1 MNSPK
6 SILKFRP
13 EINTTVSKPA
23 VVSPTRPTSGSNWL
37 SRIQSKLYSQQFIN
51 NSDDTSEPDLENPL
65 LFVKQDLKR
74 VTFPISNMAT
84 EFPFYSDDS
93 PRDETFEK
101 FKKQRELE
109 PVPEPPVVMSELTS
123 QYEHACIRR
132 EEVCIDRF
140 RAILKEN
147 RASTKLE
154 SIDLSKQSITQ
165 LQAYPFSDILLL
177 RFGLKHLN
185 LSNCR
190 LEDEAIR
197 MILCSL
203 LVSNTVTCLDI
214 SKNNFKCK
222 GYKYIALF
230 IKESK
235 TLETINLSYSVID
248 KKGMQYLSQGFQYA
262 RSLFKLILDHC
273 QIRPIPEAFEIF
285 SEGIYHS
292 TSIQSLSLRNNQLA
306 PPHGT
311 WISNLIAP
319 NPDSM
324 LHGLTELDLS
334 GNNLGFMITPLASVL
349 RNNAS
354 LLHLNLAN
362 AQISFE
368 GLAVLSNALLEN
380 KALESLD
387 LSSNPLSQNSDEGIL
402 ALKTALARNNS
413 LQSLNLSNT
422 QLDSSATITLA
433 EALPENHSLTR
444 LDLSKNPHIEMAG
457 VLALAIS
464 IKMNHTLTFLDINIP
479 PSDEELANLQ
489 NDIVA
494 VCTTNMLRKVEAQES
509 QSEAQ
514 QEALEQV
521 VIDEAI
527 SPSPSSSSSS
537 SSSNISTL
545 DNHTDLPSTAAKLSH
560 ETSMPDTNTN
570 QDTIEMPSN

>member
-1 MNSPK
+1 MSNPK

-13 EINTTVSKPA
+13 EINATVPKPIVA
-23 VVSPTRPTSGSNWL
+23 SPTRPASGSNWL
-37 SRIQSKLYSQQFIN
+37 SRIQSKLYSQQFVSHS
-51 NSDDTSEPDLENPL
+51 NSEDTSEPDLENPL

-109 PVPEPPVVMSELTS
+109 PVPEPPVLLSELTS

-140 RAILKEN
+140 RALLKEN
-147 RASTKLE
+147 RTATQLE
-154 SIDLSKQSITQ
+154 SIDLSRQSITQ

-177 RFGLKHLN
+177 KFGLRRLN

-203 LVSNTVTCLDI
+203 LVSNTVTDI
-214 SKNNFKCK
+214 NISRNNFKCK

-235 TLETINLSYSVID
+235 TLETINLSYSMID
-248 KKGMQYLSQGFQYA
+248 RKGMQYLSQGFQYA
-262 RSLFKLILDHC
+262 RSLSKLILDHC

-292 TSIQSLSLRNNQLA
+292 TSIHSLSLRNNQLA

-319 NPDSM
+319 NPDST
-324 LHGLTELDLS
+324 LHGLVELDLS
-334 GNNLGFMITPLASVL
+334 GNNLGFMIAPLASVL
-349 RNNAS
+349 RHNTS
-354 LLHLNLAN
+354 LLQLNLAN
-362 AQISFE
+362 TQISYE
-368 GLAVLSNALLEN
+368 GLSVLSNALLEN
-380 KALESLD
+380 KSLESLD
-387 LSSNPLSQNSDEGIL
+387 LSDNPLSQQSDEGIL
-402 ALKTALARNNS
+402 ALKTTLARNSS

-433 EALPENHSLTR
+433 EALPENRSLTR

-479 PSDEELANLQ
+479 VKKVNWGGG
-489 NDIVA
+489 
-494 VCTTNMLRKVEAQES
+494 RKSCFVRC
-509 QSEAQ
+509 
-514 QEALEQV
+514 
-521 VIDEAI
+521 
-527 SPSPSSSSSS
+527 
-537 SSSNISTL
+537 
-545 DNHTDLPSTAAKLSH
+545 
-560 ETSMPDTNTN
+560 
-570 QDTIEMPSN
+570 